1 MPSFNHFEGDFL
13 MKAAMAI
20 CIGFGL
26 LAVLVDGNTSVFAA
40 ERIPVIYDT
49 DIGDDIDDTW
59 ALSMLL
65 KSPQFDLKMVS
76 TSCHNAHARARLVAK
91 LLTVAGRTDIPIA
104 LGPGGNGK
112 TRQDEWCKD
121 FQLDQYPGTVHEDG
135 PQAVI
140 DLIHNSKQPI
150 TIIAVGPLQ
159 SLSAALQKDPSIA
172 PKAHFIGMHGSV
184 YKGYGGSSTVSAEYN
199 VRRDAA
205 ACRRVLS
212 APWKSAMITPL
223 DTCGIVHL
231 DGDRFK
237 TLKESNDRVV
247 KALLE
252 NYRIWAKKK
261 TVDELTRSSTLF
273 DTVAIYLGYPG
284 PKELIK
290 LEPLSII
297 VTDDGYTRVD
307 PAGAKMAVATSW
319 NDLDGYRD
327 LLVKVLTGPMP
338 GH

>member
-1 MPSFNHFEGDFL
+1 L
-13 MKAAMAI
+13 AI
-20 CIGFGL
+20 CIAVGF
-26 LAVLVDGNTSVFAA
+26 LALSIDNHTLAHAA
-40 ERIPVIYDT
+40 DRIPVIYDS

-59 ALSMLL
+59 ALCMLL
-65 KSPQFDLKMVS
+65 KSPHFDVKMVS
-76 TSCHNAHARARLVAK
+76 TSCHNAHARGRLFAK

-112 TRQDEWCKD
+112 TRQDEWSKD
-121 FQLDQYPGTVHEDG
+121 FELKDYAGTVHEDG

-140 DLIHNSKQPI
+140 DLIHKSKQPI
-150 TIIAVGPLQ
+150 TVIAVGPLQ
-159 SLSAALQKDPSIA
+159 SLSAALQKDPGIA

-184 YKGYGGSSTVSAEYN
+184 YKGYGGSDKVSAEYN
-199 VRRDAA
+199 VRRDAP

-212 APWKSAMITPL
+212 APWKSTMITPL

-231 DGDRFK
+231 DGDRFQ
-237 TLKESNDRVV
+237 TLKESDDRVV

-261 TVDELTRSSTLF
+261 SVAELTRSSTLF

-284 PKELIK
+284 TKELVK
-290 LEPLSII
+290 LEPLSIK

-307 PAGAKMAVATSW
+307 PAGTKMAVATSW
-319 NDLDGYRD
+319 HDLDGYRD

-338 GH
+338 GR